1 MPEPTEPYVLSGKG
15 LEEIRRRVTGT
26 CGCCGENVHDFDVSD
41 VLELL
46 DDVDRLRSA
55 AYDEAVEKYA
65 TDMAER
71 ARIWSMEIRGGTFN
85 LSLEDAQEMCAA
97 YVATAR
103 TMLGDAENYSETRV
117 DFPKGNAEL
126 EVKLA
131 GELDRYVLTVQ
142 RAGKLTPH
150 EARVKAEEERDAA
163 RAELAALKPR
173 DAEWGYGLDASD
185 VKLCGTMVHAYE
197 RARTLGQ
204 RAYAR
209 TLYASPWRPEDGD
222 DDE

>member
-1 MPEPTEPYVLSGKG
+1 MTDTPTEPYALSDKG

-26 CGCCGENVHDFDVSD
+26 CSCCGENVHDFDTAD

-46 DDVDRLRSA
+46 DDVDRLRSD
-55 AYDEAVEKYA
+55 AYAEAVEKYA

-71 ARIWSMEIRGGTFN
+71 ARIRSMEIRGGTFN

-117 DFPKGNAEL
+117 DFPKEKCEL

-131 GELDRYVLTVQ
+131 GELDQYVLTAQ

-150 EARVKAEEERDAA
+150 EARVKAEEEAEQLREQGKYLLTGVEVVLLDHASELSDPAA
-163 RAELAALKPR
+163 DPNLTELAVRYLTEAGDGA
-173 DAEWGYGLDASD
+173 DAGIRSA
-185 VKLCGTMVHAYE
+185 VE
-197 RARTLGQ
+197 REVGN
-204 RAYAR
+204 
-209 TLYASPWRPEDGD
+209 G
-222 DDE
+222 